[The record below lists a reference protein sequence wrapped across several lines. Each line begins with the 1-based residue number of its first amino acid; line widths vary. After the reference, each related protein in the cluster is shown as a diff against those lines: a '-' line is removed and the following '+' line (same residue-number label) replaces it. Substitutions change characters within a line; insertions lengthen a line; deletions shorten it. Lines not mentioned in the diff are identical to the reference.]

1 MSGSCWRWR
10 FGRGRGD
17 PLSQTKRGPAR
28 TQTIR
33 TLAGPL
39 TASSLSAATRP
50 PTPRKLAQQQGLA
63 PRSDTADGRRS
74 DMRHRTSR
82 GQLTSVRSR
91 LDNFGEMLSVGLQRQ
106 AEGTGEVGDNV
117 ILPDE
122 GQQFDQLCRTPTGL
136 QLSP

>member
-1 MSGSCWRWR
+1 MVHGHLGIRP
-10 FGRGRGD
+10 GDRGVIIFSAGGPRHTLLE
-17 PLSQTKRGPAR
+17 PLQVAWSAAWTKRGPAR

-39 TASSLSAATRP
+39 TPSSLSAATRP

-74 DMRHRTSR
+74 DMRRRTSR

-106 AEGTGEVGDNV
+106 AEGTGEV
-117 ILPDE
+117 
-122 GQQFDQLCRTPTGL
+122 
-136 QLSP
+136 